1 MWDHQRAGRLHVG
14 PADYNVDYK
23 WERDDYM
30 HVLHVGTGDGGGC
43 DVVWWCIIVCDVIWW
58 YTMWCDVV
66 WWGGGAAA
74 LAVVVVVVMIWRWLS
89 FTTQS

>member
-43 DVVWWCIIVCDVIWW
+43 DVVW
-58 YTMWCDVV
+58 
-66 WWGGGAAA
+66 
-74 LAVVVVVVMIWRWLS
+74 
-89 FTTQS
+89 